1 MFSSFSLLHSLNPR
15 ENATC
20 FCSRVS
26 HNTSWNHRSPEM
38 PAQQP
43 DLGRS
48 PSAQV
53 ILGCIKQTN
62 LNIPNQRP
70 LYSWSTCRPG
80 AFSVKHACSWS
91 SLLTA
96 WFPLRLQPCSSGYP
110 SLGGAAP
117 LIHHVRGPPQGCFCS
132 LDVLFLFSD
141 QSSSA
146 VFRSYWEPLHLVSW
160 SPFPRSSLC
169 LWACMGIV

>member
-1 MFSSFSLLHSLNPR
+1 MESQFP
-15 ENATC
+15 T
-20 FCSRVS
+20 
-26 HNTSWNHRSPEM
+26 EM

-48 PSAQV
+48 PSVQV
-53 ILGCIKQTN
+53 ILGCIKQTVKSKH
-62 LNIPNQRP
+62 PKPSPR
-70 LYSWSTCRPG
+70 YSWRTCGLG
-80 AFSVKHACSWS
+80 AVLVKHACSSQPWLS
-91 SLLTA
+91 HTL
-96 WFPLRLQPCSSGYP
+96 FPLRLQPCSSGYP

-141 QSSSA
+141 QSSTA
-146 VFRSYWEPLHLVSW
+146 VHRSCWEPLHLVSW